1 MSKKLINKILG
12 ISCAV
17 MAAAALIF
25 IVWVILHGINSTFEG
40 TQRVEAT
47 EAVSVSEETPFL

>member
-47 EAVSVSEETPFL
+47 EAVSEETPFL